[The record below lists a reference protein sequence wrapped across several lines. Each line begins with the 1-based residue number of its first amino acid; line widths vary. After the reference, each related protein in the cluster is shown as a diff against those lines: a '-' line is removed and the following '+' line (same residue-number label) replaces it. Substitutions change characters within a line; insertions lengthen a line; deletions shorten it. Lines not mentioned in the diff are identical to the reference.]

1 MDAADTR
8 ASPEKEE
15 VICMRSITVQRLA
28 EFTEQDYEFTF
39 GITRKEFA
47 QMLEALNAA
56 YCKEHRRRPHFTK
69 ITMQDKLVLT
79 LLYRRE
85 YRSMENIAAE
95 YGVSRDTIADNIHWV
110 ERALLNANLLQ
121 NSVTWRRGKALRN
134 AKASPTRGGGT
145 KCRRGWTKA
154 GLRSISVL
162 FDLQKSGHQSRIIT
176 YVS

>member
-15 VICMRSITVQRLA
+15 VICMRSITAQRLA

-56 YCKEHRRRPHFTK
+56 YCKEH
-69 ITMQDKLVLT
+69 
-79 LLYRRE
+79 
-85 YRSMENIAAE
+85 RSMENIAAE

-121 NSVTWRRGKALRN
+121 NSVTCVYKTN
-134 AKASPTRGGGT
+134 
-145 KCRRGWTKA
+145 
-154 GLRSISVL
+154 
-162 FDLQKSGHQSRIIT
+162 
-176 YVS
+176 

>member
-15 VICMRSITVQRLA
+15 VICMRSITAQRLA
-28 EFTEQDYEFTF
+28 EFTF

-121 NSVTWRRGKALRN
+121 NSVTCVYKTN
-134 AKASPTRGGGT
+134 
-145 KCRRGWTKA
+145 
-154 GLRSISVL
+154 
-162 FDLQKSGHQSRIIT
+162 
-176 YVS
+176 

>member
-15 VICMRSITVQRLA
+15 VICMRSITAQRLA

-39 GITRKEFA
+39 
-47 QMLEALNAA
+47 
-56 YCKEHRRRPHFTK
+56 CKEHRRRPHFTK

-121 NSVTWRRGKALRN
+121 NSVTCVYKTN
-134 AKASPTRGGGT
+134 
-145 KCRRGWTKA
+145 
-154 GLRSISVL
+154 
-162 FDLQKSGHQSRIIT
+162 
-176 YVS
+176 

>member
-1 MDAADTR
+1 MFCTGSGPKNGR
-8 ASPEKEE
+8 
-15 VICMRSITVQRLA
+15 RLIDMKIHPFYN
-28 EFTEQDYEFTF
+28 ESKWMQPTP
-39 GITRKEFA
+39 GHPRKEFA

-121 NSVTWRRGKALRN
+121 NSVTCVYKTN
-134 AKASPTRGGGT
+134 
-145 KCRRGWTKA
+145 
-154 GLRSISVL
+154 
-162 FDLQKSGHQSRIIT
+162 
-176 YVS
+176 

>member
-1 MDAADTR
+1 MQPTPR

-15 VICMRSITVQRLA
+15 VIRMRSITVQRLA
-28 EFTEQDYEFTF
+28 EFTERDYELTF
-39 GITRKEFA
+39 GVTRKEFA

-79 LLYRRE
+79 LIYRRE

-121 NSVTWRRGKALRN
+121 NSVTCVYKTN
-134 AKASPTRGGGT
+134 
-145 KCRRGWTKA
+145 
-154 GLRSISVL
+154 
-162 FDLQKSGHQSRIIT
+162 
-176 YVS
+176 

>member
-1 MDAADTR
+1 
-8 ASPEKEE
+8 
-15 VICMRSITVQRLA
+15 MRREAPFCVLRRVWPQNGRRLIDMKIHPFYN
-28 EFTEQDYEFTF
+28 ESKWMQPTPGHPRN

-121 NSVTWRRGKALRN
+121 NSVTCVYKTN
-134 AKASPTRGGGT
+134 
-145 KCRRGWTKA
+145 
-154 GLRSISVL
+154 
-162 FDLQKSGHQSRIIT
+162 
-176 YVS
+176 

>member
-15 VICMRSITVQRLA
+15 VICMRSITAQRLA

-85 YRSMENIAAE
+85 YRSMENIA
-95 YGVSRDTIADNIHWV
+95 DNIHWV

-121 NSVTWRRGKALRN
+121 NSVTCVYKTN
-134 AKASPTRGGGT
+134 
-145 KCRRGWTKA
+145 
-154 GLRSISVL
+154 
-162 FDLQKSGHQSRIIT
+162 
-176 YVS
+176 

>member
-1 MDAADTR
+1 MFCTGSGPKNGRRLIDMKSIHFIMNQNGYSR
-8 ASPEKEE
+8 HPGIPGKEE
-15 VICMRSITVQRLA
+15 VICMRSITAQRLA

-121 NSVTWRRGKALRN
+121 NSVTCVYKTN
-134 AKASPTRGGGT
+134 
-145 KCRRGWTKA
+145 
-154 GLRSISVL
+154 
-162 FDLQKSGHQSRIIT
+162 
-176 YVS
+176 

>member
-1 MDAADTR
+1 MRREAPFVFCTGSGPKNGRRLIDMKIHPFYNESKWMQPTPGHPR
-8 ASPEKEE
+8 KKEE

-39 GITRKEFA
+39 GITRKQFA

-121 NSVTWRRGKALRN
+121 NSVTCVYKTN
-134 AKASPTRGGGT
+134 
-145 KCRRGWTKA
+145 
-154 GLRSISVL
+154 
-162 FDLQKSGHQSRIIT
+162 
-176 YVS
+176 

>member
-39 GITRKEFA
+39 GITR
-47 QMLEALNAA
+47 
-56 YCKEHRRRPHFTK
+56 KEHRRRPHFTK

-121 NSVTWRRGKALRN
+121 NSVTCVYKTN
-134 AKASPTRGGGT
+134 
-145 KCRRGWTKA
+145 
-154 GLRSISVL
+154 
-162 FDLQKSGHQSRIIT
+162 
-176 YVS
+176 

>member
-15 VICMRSITVQRLA
+15 VICMRSITAQRLA

-79 LLYRRE
+79 C
-85 YRSMENIAAE
+85 STAASTAAWRTLRQNT
-95 YGVSRDTIADNIHWV
+95 VSPAIPLRTI
-110 ERALLNANLLQ
+110 
-121 NSVTWRRGKALRN
+121 ST
-134 AKASPTRGGGT
+134 
-145 KCRRGWTKA
+145 GWSA
-154 GLRSISVL
+154 
-162 FDLQKSGHQSRIIT
+162 HC
-176 YVS
+176 